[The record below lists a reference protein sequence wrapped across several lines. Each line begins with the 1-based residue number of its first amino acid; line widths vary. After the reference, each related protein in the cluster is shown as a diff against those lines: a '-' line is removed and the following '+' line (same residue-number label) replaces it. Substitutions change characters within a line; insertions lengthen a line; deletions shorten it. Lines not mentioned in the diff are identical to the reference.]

1 MYLAF
6 RIENTEHRRQLCWC
20 LTVLITNAL
29 CTPTQSKQ
37 ASRTELSIKYQI
49 TYQSIHPTAI
59 NYLNTHTRSKTMTMK
74 ILLQSWLLITAIA
87 SSSATHLRRNAIA
100 NQLHH
105 RVLQLQEDTEGT
117 FLSKHIQ
124 YEEDVIEGMSMSKKT
139 NKKGRGSRNRP
150 HETYNIEMDDNLIYT
165 ITNVNK
171 HWLDTKAKELRSGL
185 DRIKI
190 RRGAIMTRDNAE
202 IDLQGR
208 SPRVVSDRGGTM
220 FHRGLGDEPPKELAN
235 GNRTVLAVK
244 IITTEDGESYS
255 FSEDYLSKRVF
266 GDNMT
271 LVSRYRDCSYG
282 RMIFTKPADFRLRN
296 GVVTVEV
303 KSKAEKASDIRNLVT
318 TELKDQFNVND
329 ITDLADHLM
338 YCMPAKAM
346 DGTIAY
352 AYLGGW

>member
-1 MYLAF
+1 
-6 RIENTEHRRQLCWC
+6 
-20 LTVLITNAL
+20 
-29 CTPTQSKQ
+29 
-37 ASRTELSIKYQI
+37 
-49 TYQSIHPTAI
+49 
-59 NYLNTHTRSKTMTMK
+59 MTMK

-87 SSSATHLRRNAIA
+87 SSSATQLRGNAIA

-150 HETYNIEMDDNLIYT
+150 HETYNTEMDDNLIYT

-208 SPRVVSDRGGTM
+208 SPRVVSDRGGKM